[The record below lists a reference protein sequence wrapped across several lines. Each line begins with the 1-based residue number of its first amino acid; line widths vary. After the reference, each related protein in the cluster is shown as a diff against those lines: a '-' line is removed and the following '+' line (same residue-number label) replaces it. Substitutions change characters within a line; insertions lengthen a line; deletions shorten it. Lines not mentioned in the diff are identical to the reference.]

1 MARALISLGKKELEA
16 IKNEDHGAELTCHF
30 CNNRYKFSEDE
41 IEELLKSAVVK

>member
-1 MARALISLGKKELEA
+1 MISLGKKELEA
-16 IKNEDHGAELTCHF
+16 IKNEDHGAELMCHF